1 MPKRYYITTP
11 IYYVNSVPHIGTAL
25 TTLAADVTARYR
37 EMKGEQ
43 VHFLTG
49 TDENA
54 TKVAEAAQAAGR
66 TPKEFVDEIAEE
78 FMRIWKRMNIRYH
91 DFIRTTEPRHVRVV
105 QEVFRRLL
113 EGRHIY
119 EDEYKGWY
127 DVSSETFYKESELVD
142 GKSPEGN
149 PVRWVEEKNYFFR
162 LSAFGERLLEHIERN
177 PEFILPDVRRNEVV
191 AFIKPGLHDICVS
204 RRNTGWGIPVP
215 GDESRVIYVWIDALT
230 NYISAIG
237 WPDGNWQEYWPADV
251 EWMGKD
257 ILVRFHATIWPAMLM
272 ALGLELPKTLIGHG
286 WMLMGEEKISKSR
299 GNVIPPFELAKELSS
314 RTGVSE
320 ELAVDVVRY
329 YMARTMP
336 FETDSRFTYE
346 DFDSKYNSEIVND
359 FSNGIHRVT
368 SMLNNFCEGKIPDAP
383 LIEKI
388 VEDVRIALQSYSKAM
403 NEFRIDNAVECIRSV
418 ASQLNLVID
427 QEKPWDL
434 RKSNDR
440 RFGGVM
446 RTLAWMVH
454 VMEGL
459 LRPITPTFSD
469 KIARLLALPAVKR
482 WENIGGVDAIPP
494 SHRIAKA
501 EPIYPRLEIS
511 KPSSTK
517 SEAKKET
524 QEKVMNETI
533 TFEEFSKVKL
543 KIARV
548 LDADKVKGAD
558 KLLRLELLVG
568 DEKRQVVA
576 GIAEE
581 YSPEE
586 LIGRQVVLVANLEPR
601 KLRGVESQGMI
612 LAADGP
618 NGEAI
623 LLQPDKE
630 APDGTSVH

>member
-25 TTLAADVTARYR
+25 TTLAADITARYQ
-37 EMKGEQ
+37 EMRGKQ

-54 TKVAEAAQAAGR
+54 TKVAEAAQAAGKA
-66 TPKEFVDEIAEE
+66 PKEFVDEISQE
-78 FMRIWKRMNIRYH
+78 FVRIWKRMNIRYH
-91 DFIRTTEPRHVRVV
+91 DFIRTTEPRHTRVV

-113 EGRHIY
+113 EGGHIY

-162 LSAFGERLLEHIERN
+162 LSAFGERLLKHIEEN
-177 PEFILPDVRRNEVV
+177 PKFILPEVRRNEVV

-215 GDESRVIYVWIDALT
+215 GDESRVIYVWIDALI

-272 ALGLELPKTLIGHG
+272 ALEMELPKTLVGHG
-286 WMLMGEEKISKSR
+286 WMLIGEEKISKSR
-299 GNVIPPFELAKELSS
+299 GNVIPPLELAEEVSS

-336 FETDSRFTYE
+336 FETDSKFTYE

-368 SMLNNFCEGKIPDAP
+368 SMLNNFCDGEIPDAP

-388 VEDVRIALQSYSKAM
+388 VEEVRDVLRSYEMAM
-403 NEFRIDNAVECIRSV
+403 EEFRIDNAVECIR
-418 ASQLNLVID
+418 ALAAQLNMAID

-434 RKSNDR
+434 RKNKDP
-440 RFGGVM
+440 RFGSVM
-446 RTLAWMVH
+446 RTLAWMVR
-454 VMEGL
+454 MLEGL
-459 LRPITPTFSD
+459 LRPITPSFSD
-469 KIARLLALPAVKR
+469 RIAGLLALPAVTK
-482 WENIGGVDAIPP
+482 WEDIGGAHSVP
-494 SHRIAKA
+494 SSHKIAKA
-501 EPIYPRLEIS
+501 EPIYPRLETS
-511 KPSSTK
+511 KPSFAK
-517 SEAKKET
+517 SETKKET
-524 QEKVMNETI
+524 QEKAMSETI

-543 KIARV
+543 QIARV
-548 LDADKVKGAD
+548 LDAHKVEGAD
-558 KLLRLELLVG
+558 KLLRLELAVG

-576 GIAEE
+576 GIANE
-581 YSPEE
+581 YSPED

-601 KLRGVESQGMI
+601 KLRGIESQGMI

-623 LLQPDKE
+623 LIQPDKE
-630 APDGTSVH
+630 APDGARVH